1 MENKKKILWITR
13 TALLIA
19 LLITLQWST
28 AGTQVFAG
36 QYITGSLVNC
46 VLAVAVLLC
55 GFGSGITVAIVSP
68 VCAFLFGIGPKLVQV
83 IPAIVLGNLVLVMVL
98 CFLLGK
104 QSAPLWRQG
113 VAALAAAAAKFGMLY
128 LAVVQVVI
136 PALGLTIPEKQAAAL
151 RVMFSY
157 PQFVTALIGTIVALL
172 VLPVLRKV
180 IK

>member
-55 GFGSGITVAIVSP
+55 GLGSGITVAIVSP
-68 VCAFLFGIGPKLVQV
+68 VCAFLLGIGPKLVQV

-104 QSAPLWRQG
+104 QSASLWRQG

-151 RVMFSY
+151 QVMFSY